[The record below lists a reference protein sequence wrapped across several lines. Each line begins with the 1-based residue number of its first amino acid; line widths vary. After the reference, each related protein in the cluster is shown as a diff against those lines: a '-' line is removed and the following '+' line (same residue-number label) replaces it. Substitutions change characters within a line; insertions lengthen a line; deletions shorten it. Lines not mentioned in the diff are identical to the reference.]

1 MSFFFNLHSKIINTQ
16 KKPYLPYPFLKNQK
30 IEIRFLCKLTL
41 LYESCMILFIYI
53 N

>member
-1 MSFFFNLHSKIINTQ
+1 MSFFFNLHSKNLNPQ

-41 LYESCMILFIYI
+41 LYESCMVHIICI